1 MLRGEP
7 GTQVCLLVWSGDVDS
22 ECEVDALV
30 VSGVAA
36 RPAGRV
42 DARGDPD
49 RRAAGGGPPL
59 VSLATVS
66 RTRPETCHAHVPQV
80 RLPDV

>member
-7 GTQVCLLVWSGDVDS
+7 GTQVCLLVWSGDVAS
-22 ECEVDALV
+22 ECEADALV

-36 RPAGRV
+36 TPAGRV

-49 RRAAGGGPPL
+49 RRAAGGGRRFL
-59 VSLATVS
+59 DTS
-66 RTRPETCHAHVPQV
+66 
-80 RLPDV
+80 